1 MGNLVTAGVVFQSE
15 AQERAGAMVLQLKG
29 SAKIK
34 NLTTYPA
41 ETVEKVRALLAA
53 GAVAYPDPRR
63 KGFYEVQNGSR
74 VFYVHLTPRGD
85 VWFLASWL
93 KSASL
98 GS

>member
-1 MGNLVTAGVVFQSE
+1 
-15 AQERAGAMVLQLKG
+15 MVLQLKG
-29 SAKIK
+29 SKKIK

-63 KGFYEVQNGSR
+63 KGFYEVQSGSR

-93 KSASL
+93 KSASP